1 MVQIKIKGLKDGLH
15 LFAQFDD
22 EKSFLKELE
31 KRLKAISVY
40 GKVIEAFFHI
50 PDVSD
55 ETWITLF
62 MICERNHVL
71 IKGLDETCE
80 KDLRIKE
87 ATLYNGQIIT
97 LTQDTLWIGDMRK
110 GAYVHALGSLY
121 VIGHVEAIIDLWHKE
136 DILVA
141 SSITSSVRICDSTF
155 QNVTSFAPIKA
166 YYNKEKVLLKA
177 VKGGALWEKSL
188 PLHQE
193 KAGLEKAVSY

>member
-22 EKSFLKELE
+22 ETIFLKELE
-31 KRLKAISVY
+31 KRLKAISMY
-40 GKVIEAFFHI
+40 RKAIEAFFHI
-50 PDVSD
+50 PDVCD
-55 ETWITLF
+55 DTLLSLF
-62 MICERNHVL
+62 AICENNHIL
-71 IKGLDETCE
+71 IKGFDEIVE
-80 KDLRIKE
+80 RKQQIKE

-97 LTQDTLWIGDMRK
+97 LTEDTLWIGDMRK
-110 GAYVHALGSLY
+110 GAYVHAMGNLY
-121 VIGHVEAIIDLWHKE
+121 VIGHVEAVIDLWHKE
-136 DILVA
+136 DVLVA
-141 SSITSSVRICDSTF
+141 SSITSKVRICDSAF

-166 YYNKEKVLLKA
+166 YYNREKVLLKA

>member
-22 EKSFLKELE
+22 EMIFLNELE

-40 GKVIEAFFHI
+40 GKAIEAFFHI
-50 PDVSD
+50 PDVCD
-55 ETWITLF
+55 DTLIRLF
-62 MICERNHVL
+62 MICEKHHII
-71 IKGLDETCE
+71 IKGFDEVYKKE
-80 KDLRIKE
+80 LQIKE
-87 ATLYNGQIIT
+87 GTIYNGQIIT

-110 GAYVHALGSLY
+110 GAYVHALGNLY

-136 DILVA
+136 DTLVA
-141 SSITSSVRICDSTF
+141 SSITSKIRICDSAF
-155 QNVTSFAPIKA
+155 HNVTSFAPIKA
-166 YYNKEKVLLKA
+166 YYNREKVLLKA

-193 KAGLEKAVSY
+193 KVGLEKAVSY

>member
-22 EKSFLKELE
+22 EMIFLNELE

-40 GKVIEAFFHI
+40 GKAIEAFFHI
-50 PDVSD
+50 PDVCD
-55 ETWITLF
+55 DTLIRLF
-62 MICERNHVL
+62 IICEKPHII
-71 IKGLDETCE
+71 IKGFDEVYKKE
-80 KDLRIKE
+80 LQIKE
-87 ATLYNGQIIT
+87 GTIYNGQIIT

-110 GAYVHALGSLY
+110 GAYVHALGNLY

-141 SSITSSVRICDSTF
+141 SSITSKVRICDSAF
-155 QNVTSFAPIKA
+155 HNVTSFAPIKA
-166 YYNKEKVLLKA
+166 YYNREKVLLKA

-193 KAGLEKAVSY
+193 KVGLEKAVSY